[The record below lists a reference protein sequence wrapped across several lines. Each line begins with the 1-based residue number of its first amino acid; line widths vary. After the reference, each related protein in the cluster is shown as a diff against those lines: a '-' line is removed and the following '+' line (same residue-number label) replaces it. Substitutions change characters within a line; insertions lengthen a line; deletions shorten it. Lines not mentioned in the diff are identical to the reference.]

1 MTRLVSTVCYH
12 SPHLLAP
19 VVAGLAPYTAAP
31 HAEVPPSIRLV
42 SLISTISSIYLS
54 THYTLPVQVITTVMA
69 VVLSEKA
76 NNDPDLISK
85 VVEVLL
91 LCLDTTDKYII
102 SLFTIDLL
110 QVINRV
116 IHR

>member
-1 MTRLVSTVCYH
+1 M
-12 SPHLLAP
+12 
-19 VVAGLAPYTAAP
+19 VAGLAPYTAAP

-42 SLISTISSIYLS
+42 SLISTISSIY
-54 THYTLPVQVITTVMA
+54 TIYTLPLQVITTVMA

-102 SLFTIDLL
+102 SLFTIYLL
-110 QVINRV
+110 QVIYE
-116 IHR
+116 

>member
-1 MTRLVSTVCYH
+1 MSTVTRLVSTVCYH
-12 SPHLLAP
+12 SPHLLAAM
-19 VVAGLAPYTAAP
+19 VAGLAPYTAAP

-42 SLISTISSIYLS
+42 SLISTISSIYLLIFTLS
-54 THYTLPVQVITTVMA
+54 TLSVQMISTVMA

-91 LCLDTTDKYII
+91 LCLDTTDK
-102 SLFTIDLL
+102 
-110 QVINRV
+110 
-116 IHR
+116 